1 VPTACGWGGCSGL
14 IYLSFALQS
23 CSHAH
28 TLAKLTATLP
38 GPPPPRIL
46 YSTNVFLKYH
56 VCQQYRGD
64 VHYVWCSE
72 QFDSRV
78 VGAYNP
84 GALLPPSSNPA
95 DIYRDLKAAVAATD
109 THNAKIA
116 EQRVSLIARATA
128 WEAAGEITAVHR
140 DEIIYF
146 AQQVDFRYWRPLLY
160 VIPCTAAIL
169 PRLQN
174 VPAPNRAGLGAEYI
188 IQDLQRNEFDLLEL

>member
-1 VPTACGWGGCSGL
+1 MA
-14 IYLSFALQS
+14 IF
-23 CSHAH
+23 
-28 TLAKLTATLP
+28 P
-38 GPPPPRIL
+38 GPPAPRIL

-56 VCQQYRGD
+56 VSQKYRHD
-64 VHYVWCSE
+64 THYVWCSE

-95 DIYRDLKAAVAATD
+95 DIYRDLKAAVENTD

-116 EQRVSLIARATA
+116 AQRASLIARATA
-128 WEAAGEITAVHR
+128 WEAAGEITIAHR

-160 VIPCTAAIL
+160 VIPCTPAIL
-169 PRLQN
+169 SRLQE

-188 IQDLQRNEFDLLEL
+188 IPDLQRTEVDLLEM